1 MQPSIRNI
9 YLLALT
15 LFLAFSHIAKAA
27 GPQTVAAAATTH
39 TPPRLSPATDND
51 ERYRLSLD
59 GPWRFTTKAPSGFCG
74 LEDTGSWAT
83 IQVPGEWVMQGFEV
97 TPGDA
102 AGYVRHVDIPDSW
115 KGRRIKLRFN
125 AVYSG
130 AKLLIN
136 GHPAGSHSG
145 GFTPFET
152 DITDHINFGRSNTI
166 ALEVTGATLAD
177 SVASG
182 SAYAVHQLGGITR
195 SATITALPEVN
206 IAMLHTSTSF
216 TDSSCTDARLHVEV
230 AIANETHSPVDKLSL
245 HFTLHDSLGN
255 TVELTDPTITIDGV
269 ARNDT
274 RNIDAFFDIKAPK
287 QWTPEH
293 PYLYTLT
300 CRLSQNGRQL
310 TAASRRVGFREVK
323 VDGNRLLVNGVPV
336 KLRGVCRHETRPDR
350 GRSLSAGDWRRDVD
364 LFRKGNVN
372 YIRTS
377 HYPPDEALL
386 DAADELG
393 MFVEAEAPFCW
404 SHQTKVDSSRHAEI
418 YVNQHLEMINA
429 FRSHPSVIIWSLG
442 NESVN
447 FADYKE
453 AAEAIKQIDPTRPR
467 NFSQWGPDADEGTLE
482 ITNHHYPG
490 PRGPEIYRN
499 YPRPV
504 VFDEYCHLNAY
515 NRLELSADP
524 GLRDMWGEML
534 DSMWTNMVHSRG
546 VAGGAIWVGIDDTFF
561 LPDGRTVGYGTWGT
575 IDGWR
580 REKPEYWGMKKAYSP
595 VKISL
600 QGTPLA
606 DGRTIRLNADNRHLF
621 TNLNECVIHWQAGNA
636 TGEVRPDIAPRSE
649 GTIKI
654 TLPAEAL
661 SAPEICLSV
670 TGSRGFEIDRYRFAL
685 NDATAGTCH
694 GKPKRKKISLKSTA
708 PDYITV
714 KSGKHTFNIDRSTGS
729 ISAINK
735 DRKLLT
741 SGPELM
747 ILPLNGDGEGIQMT
761 GKSQTFTPYNPVCS
775 DWTVSNVDAKQTRD
789 GITVT
794 VDGRYNEAE
803 GVFTYRFTTDG
814 ALTVDYDFTL
824 LDSISPRQTGIVF
837 TSPSD
842 FNNVAWTRDS
852 YWGTYPD
859 DHIGAVSGKA
869 VALTDSLPIVGI
881 AGPSDRPTWSWSLDQ
896 TANGSNIFRSTK
908 RNIRNAR
915 LSVNEGPEAIDI
927 ESDGSQHFRPWIDG
941 ASTRF
946 LVADYTN
953 GGHDTYLIS
962 HAEKAYRPLVPGDKV
977 KGSVRLTFE

>member
-1 MQPSIRNI
+1 MQPYIKNI
-9 YLLALT
+9 YLLALP
-15 LFLAFSHIAKAA
+15 LLLAFSHIAKADEPHT
-27 GPQTVAAAATTH
+27 GPLPATSH

-51 ERYRLSLD
+51 EGYKISLD
-59 GPWRFTTKAPSGFCG
+59 GTWRFTPKAAAKFNG
-74 LEDTGSWAT
+74 LENTDSWAT
-83 IQVPGEWVMQGFEV
+83 IQVPGEWVMQGFDV

-102 AGYVRHVDIPDSW
+102 AGYVRHIDIPESW

-145 GFTPFET
+145 GFTPFEA
-152 DITDHINFGRSNTI
+152 DVTDHINFGKSNTI
-166 ALEVTGATLAD
+166 ALKVTGATLAD

-182 SAYAVHQLGGITR
+182 SFYAVHQLGGITR
-195 SATITALPEVN
+195 SATISALPEVN
-206 IAMLHTSTSF
+206 IAMLHTSTTF
-216 TDSSCTDARLHVEV
+216 TDSSCTDARLRVEV
-230 AIANETHSPVDKLSL
+230 AIANETSKPVDKLSL
-245 HFTLHDSLGN
+245 HFTLRDSLGN
-255 TVELTDPTITIDGV
+255 TVELADPTININGV
-269 ARNDT
+269 AHNDT
-274 RNIDAFFDIKAPK
+274 RNIDAFFDIKTPK
-287 QWTPEH
+287 QWNPEH

-300 CRLSQNGRQL
+300 CRLSQNGREL

-350 GRSLSAGDWRRDVD
+350 GRSLSEGDWRRDVD

-386 DAADELG
+386 EAADELG

-404 SHQTKVDSSRHAEI
+404 SHQTKVDSSRHTEI

-490 PRGPEIYRN
+490 PRGPEIYRD

-534 DSMWTNMVHSRG
+534 DSMWTNMVHSQG

-595 VKISL
+595 VKLSL
-600 QGTPLA
+600 QEN
-606 DGRTIRLNADNRHLF
+606 DGNILRLKADNRHLF
-621 TNLNECVIHWQAGNA
+621 TNLNECVIRWQAGDA
-636 TGEVRPDIAPRSE
+636 TGEVRPDIAARTE
-649 GTIKI
+649 GTIEI
-654 TLPAEAL
+654 TLPAEARNA
-661 SAPEICLSV
+661 SEIILNV
-670 TGSRGFEIDRYRFAL
+670 TGSRGFEVDRYRFAL
-685 NDATAGTCH
+685 NDATDTCN
-694 GKPKRKKISLKSTA
+694 KKAKREKLNLKSNTNG
-708 PDYITV
+708 YITV
-714 KSGKHTFNIDRSTGS
+714 KSGKRTFTIDKSTGH
-729 ISAINK
+729 ISAMHK
-735 DRKLLT
+735 GRQMLT
-741 SGPELM
+741 SGPQLM

-794 VDGRYNEAE
+794 IDGRYNEAE
-803 GVFTYRFTTDG
+803 GAFTYRFTPDG
-814 ALTVDYDFTL
+814 AFTVDYDFTL

-837 TSPSD
+837 TTPAD
-842 FNNVAWTRDS
+842 FNTASWTRDS

-859 DHIGAVSGKA
+859 GHIGAISGKA

-881 AGPSDRPTWSWSLDQ
+881 AGPAARPTWSWSLDQ

-908 RNIRNAR
+908 RNIRSAT
-915 LSVNEGPEAIDI
+915 LSANDGAEAINI
-927 ESDGSQHFRPWIDG
+927 KSDGSQHFRPWIDG
-941 ASTRF
+941 DYTRF

-962 HAEKAYRPLVPGDKV
+962 HAERGYRPLIPGDKV